1 MFRQAPLSSSEMTA
15 LDGLRGRR
23 YGGPDG
29 VQFDK
34 YIMSVCWREP
44 SLQTWPV
51 STTVLLASLDLQD
64 APP

>member
-1 MFRQAPLSSSEMTA
+1 MTA

-51 STTVLLASLDLQD
+51 STTVLLASLDLHD